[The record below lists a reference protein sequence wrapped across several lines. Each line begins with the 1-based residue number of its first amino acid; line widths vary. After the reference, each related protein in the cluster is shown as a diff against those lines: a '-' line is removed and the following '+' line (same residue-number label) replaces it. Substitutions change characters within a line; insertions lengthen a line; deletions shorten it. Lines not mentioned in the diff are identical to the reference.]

1 MSGRF
6 EQGVEAMRAQ
16 MDARVVSYLSSCVHC
31 GICAEACLF
40 FTETGD
46 PRYTPIHKTE
56 PMRKLWSQEYTF
68 WGKLGRAL
76 GLSKPLTDQELA
88 DWETL
93 VYDGCTLCGR
103 CSMVCPVGNDIAYM
117 IRKLREGMAVAGHAP
132 AGLVGATTRA
142 IQIGSPMGV
151 KLPALQA
158 QIRGVEAEG
167 ILIALDLSGVAASS
181 GIRACVG
188 LIMVD
193 FPTAYADNPD
203 QYFAK
208 GLALHDEYRHHP
220 LVRNAFAPH
229 APYTVSDAP
238 LKKVQVLADELD
250 IPVHIHLHETASEVE
265 ESRARTG
272 QRPLERLE
280 TLGLLSPALS
290 AVHMTQLQDDEIARL
305 AAAGASVVHC
315 PESNLKLASGFCPV
329 QKLRDAG
336 VNVALGTD
344 GAASNNDLDMLG
356 EMRTAA
362 LLAKAVYNDAAAL
375 PAHAVLRM
383 ATLNGAHALGMGE
396 ETGSLI
402 AGKWA
407 DIAAVDLGTLE
418 TQPLYDPVSQLVYS
432 AGRDQVSDV
441 WINGRQLLKDGRHTT
456 LDVAAVKH
464 QAAYWSAKIAAA
476 D

>member
-1 MSGRF
+1 MIRKILIANRGEIAVRII
-6 EQGVEAMRAQ
+6 RA
-16 MDARVVSYLSSCVHC
+16 
-31 GICAEACLF
+31 CAEAGI
-40 FTETGD
+40 TSVAIYAD
-46 PRYTPIHKTE
+46 PDRH
-56 PMRKLWSQEYTF
+56 
-68 WGKLGRAL
+68 AL
-76 GLSKPLTDQELA
+76 HVKKA
-88 DWETL
+88 DE
-93 VYDGCTLCGR
+93 
-103 CSMVCPVGNDIAYM
+103 AYN
-117 IRKLREGMAVAGHAP
+117 IGPDSVAGYLNAHRIVNLAVATGCDALHPGYGFLSEDPQLAEICRRRNIRYIGP
-132 AGLVGATTRA
+132 GPEVIRQMGDKVAARAAMQAAGVPV
-142 IQIGSPMGV
+142 IPGSDGS
-151 KLPALQA
+151 
-158 QIRGVEAEG
+158 
-167 ILIALDLSGVAASS
+167 LSGIDEAVSLAGSIGYPVMLKATAGGGGKGMRVARNDAECRDGFERAANEARSS
-181 GIRACVG
+181 FGDDRIFVEKF
-188 LIMVD
+188 IEE
-193 FPTAYADNPD
+193 P
-203 QYFAK
+203 
-208 GLALHDEYRHHP
+208 RHIEI
-220 LVRNAFAPH
+220 
-229 APYTVSDAP
+229 
-238 LKKVQVLADELD
+238 QVLADELD

-272 QRPLERLE
+272 RRPLERLE

-290 AVHMTQLQDDEIARL
+290 AVHMTQLRDDEIARL

-418 TQPLYDPVSQLVYS
+418 TQPLYDPVSQLVYAATRS
-432 AGRDQVSDV
+432 QVTDV
-441 WINGRQLLKDGRHTT
+441 WVAGQHLLKNRALTQLETQDLLQRAHSW
-456 LDVAAVKH
+456 
-464 QAAYWSAKIAAA
+464 QARIAAGDSGA
-476 D
+476 